1 MKLITVSIPTIARPQ
16 LLKQTI
22 ESLKRQNHEN
32 IDLIITVDGDPDL
45 LRYVNN
51 NIPLLKEFRPTP
63 TILFNDHRR
72 DWIWTQNY
80 ILEKHF
86 TGDAFLYAS
95 DDLVFD
101 PDAILLAAGRLFKK
115 APDGDGMTTIMQ
127 DVIGCTSA
135 FGLVGRKFA
144 ERFPR
149 GRIFCPDYIHYC
161 SDFELGR
168 YARHVGRMYHG
179 DGAKV
184 IHHRPHDKTQQLAKP
199 LERRDFK
206 AQKER
211 GERGWLWGKDFNLI
225 CSGDGPRP

>member
-1 MKLITVSIPTIARPQ
+1 MRLITVSIPTIARPQ

-22 ESLKRQNHEN
+22 ESLQAQKYKN
-32 IDLIITVDGDPDL
+32 IHLIITVDGNVDL
-45 LRYVNN
+45 FRFVTQ
-51 NIPLLKEFRPTP
+51 NINLGGFWTETTVLLNT
-63 TILFNDHRR
+63 HRR
-72 DWIWTQNY
+72 DWIWSQNH
-80 ILEKHF
+80 ILEKHLQ
-86 TGDAFLYAS
+86 GEAFLYAS
-95 DDLVFD
+95 DDLIFE
-101 PDAILLAAGRLFKK
+101 PDTIELAAGRLFKK
-115 APDGDGMTTIMQ
+115 APDGDGMTTIKQ
-127 DVIGCTSA
+127 DVIGCISA
-135 FGLVGRKFA
+135 FGLVGRKFT

-149 GRIFCPDYIHYC
+149 GRIFCPDYVHYC

-184 IHHRPHDKTQQLAKP
+184 IHHRPHDKTQKLAKP